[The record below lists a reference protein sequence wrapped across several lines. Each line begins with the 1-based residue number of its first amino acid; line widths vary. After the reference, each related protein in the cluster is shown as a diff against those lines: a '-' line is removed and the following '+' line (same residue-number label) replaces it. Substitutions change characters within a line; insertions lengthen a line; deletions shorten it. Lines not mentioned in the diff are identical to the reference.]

1 MDIESKLQI
10 TEPLGA
16 GEVAELVGLFK
27 KHPYWHLPM
36 AVLARH
42 FRLQGSEK
50 LDIASAMAALRIPS
64 QSELFNYVYSEI
76 DVPTDR
82 GIDIEQTK
90 DLAPTESPETPLN
103 EPKDDVE
110 SIDTLE
116 DANEAEVPDNNET
129 LETDKVEPNEDVET
143 NDILEETKDVPDES
157 IELSETEVPLNNES
171 IELNELDTKP
181 EELTIDMVEPAE
193 DVTEVPEEEIP
204 SDIEDPTYQEIQPF
218 VANMPEME
226 EKTIKEEVSEIKIEK
241 KTEVT
246 EEEDISETEEPK
258 TEDQSVERTLEE
270 IERLMQDKSGFSII
284 PEKTESKP
292 LNESMQTSDEL
303 LSSYSITD
311 HFTLPASEKVSDSKD
326 FYYWLTQGKV
336 KNTPMT
342 KPTSKIEKE
351 VKPRKKKLN
360 KSEILDEFIK
370 RNPSISPIKPNE
382 TKDLTDYS
390 KKADKMPLELATET
404 LARIYVQQGNISA
417 AKKIYKLLILK
428 FPSKKPYFASQ
439 IDELKNKK

>member
-76 DVPTDR
+76 DIPTDQE
-82 GIDIEQTK
+82 IDIEQSK
-90 DLAPTESPETPLN
+90 DLKPTESTETTFI
-103 EPKDDVE
+103 EPKEVFENIDVLEE
-110 SIDTLE
+110 S
-116 DANEAEVPDNNET
+116 
-129 LETDKVEPNEDVET
+129 K
-143 NDILEETKDVPDES
+143 DILNDD
-157 IELSETEVPLNNES
+157 IEISKTEVPFNNELV
-171 IELNELDTKP
+171 ELDKVDTKP
-181 EELTIDMVEPAE
+181 EELIFEIDGPTE
-193 DVTEVPEEEIP
+193 DVTEVPQEELP
-204 SDIEDPTYQEIQPF
+204 TDIEDPTYQEIQPF
-218 VANMPEME
+218 VAKMPEME
-226 EKTIKEEVSEIKIEK
+226 EKTIKEEVREIGIEK

-246 EEEDISETEEPK
+246 EAASLTETDKHASEDK
-258 TEDQSVERTLEE
+258 NLERTLEE

-284 PEKTESKP
+284 PEKTEPKP

-303 LSSYSITD
+303 LSSYNITD
-311 HFTLPASEKVSDSKD
+311 HFTLPPSEKVSDSQD
-326 FYYWLTQGKV
+326 FYYWLGQGKV

-342 KPTSKIEKE
+342 KPANKIVKE
-351 VKPRKKKLN
+351 VKPGKKKLN